1 MRRSFNADTIDGDDN
16 VSYMERKELI
26 NYEKTTWLIPATVC
40 VCVCVQVA
48 GNIYMCGIAVNL
60 YVDQNGMLRSGGFVC
75 VWEHV

>member
-1 MRRSFNADTIDGDDN
+1 MRRQHDSFLQQ
-16 VSYMERKELI
+16 Y
-26 NYEKTTWLIPATVC
+26 

-75 VWEHV
+75 V